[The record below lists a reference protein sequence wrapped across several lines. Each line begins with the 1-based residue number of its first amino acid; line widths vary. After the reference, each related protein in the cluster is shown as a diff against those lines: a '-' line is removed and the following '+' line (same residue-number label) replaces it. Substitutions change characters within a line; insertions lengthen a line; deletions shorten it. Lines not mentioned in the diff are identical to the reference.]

1 MAASISISSGS
12 NQPFSFQTRLS
23 SVMEVM
29 TRALVQQ
36 VCEMVDGDLARL
48 RLELARAL
56 NEKASMRAK
65 MQELEGEVKILRS
78 ARAGSRRLTKSRSVC
93 VQTLEVLDAP
103 SINGIFGKDWCSSL
117 WDGKEPTGEK
127 EVIEVK
133 SAESN
138 ETLDDDDDD
147 RSEIKE
153 ENPEEEICPS
163 STGADKSAVSAR
175 RKNPS
180 SLPETNNNVL
190 EVNLID
196 DDDDDD
202 DDDSNNNNNE
212 DNENPYFMSAG
223 FLEVPEDQPLPASFK
238 ETDFTKIIS
247 ADGTVKHVILPA
259 EDQLQ
264 FEEHCIPIEYIEGEN
279 ADAHLFQEQE
289 VGRAQ
294 DLLMNSA
301 NENTSRLR
309 VGENLNYFGRLE
321 RHKAPL
327 RHGEPAKPRFRC
339 QECGKMF
346 LRQNSLILHRTSH
359 QKLNSHRC
367 HSCKVVFPQMNLLRT
382 HKCMPPDNPS
392 QVLLNHKFSCE
403 HCGKRFH
410 SRANLKVHYAV
421 HTGERPHTCSYCGRG
436 FTQKGNLNT
445 HERIHRGEKPFMC
458 LTCGKRFTQ
467 KVNLNH
473 HLGIHGGILT
483 SKTKKTGEKPE

>member
-1 MAASISISSGS
+1 MKVGKKARLAELAALNATKPKKPRQASKIFSDQRRSKTRINIGNAFNRWRQLRSQKEYKTDADLADFLLKSVSQPRPQKDMAASISISSGS

-163 STGADKSAVSAR
+163 STGYQPSLASRTACSPGIPAVDDWKRRSESVCAVTRCQISLQRYKEQTDWHRGDTPFYQPGDRVLLSTKDIRFESSCLTPDPLAEDNPSDVTPVTERVEGTSTYSVREIMDSRRCAGSLQYLVDWEGYGPEERSWVAAKDMLDPDLVADYHAR
-175 RKNPS
+175 HPDRPAPRPRGRPRS
-180 SLPETNNNVL
+180 SLPSSARARRGFGSRDLSLSKSSAGPVVAPRPSSCQPTGRRRGRPRTRPAPTLWEGGTVTPDS
-190 EVNLID
+190 VNLPAPEASLPK
-196 DDDDDD
+196 
-202 DDDSNNNNNE
+202 DSV
-212 DNENPYFMSAG
+212 SQ
-223 FLEVPEDQPLPASFK
+223 QP
-238 ETDFTKIIS
+238 
-247 ADGTVKHVILPA
+247 
-259 EDQLQ
+259 
-264 FEEHCIPIEYIEGEN
+264 
-279 ADAHLFQEQE
+279 
-289 VGRAQ
+289 
-294 DLLMNSA
+294 
-301 NENTSRLR
+301 
-309 VGENLNYFGRLE
+309 
-321 RHKAPL
+321 
-327 RHGEPAKPRFRC
+327 
-339 QECGKMF
+339 
-346 LRQNSLILHRTSH
+346 
-359 QKLNSHRC
+359 
-367 HSCKVVFPQMNLLRT
+367 
-382 HKCMPPDNPS
+382 
-392 QVLLNHKFSCE
+392 
-403 HCGKRFH
+403 
-410 SRANLKVHYAV
+410 
-421 HTGERPHTCSYCGRG
+421 
-436 FTQKGNLNT
+436 
-445 HERIHRGEKPFMC
+445 
-458 LTCGKRFTQ
+458 
-467 KVNLNH
+467 
-473 HLGIHGGILT
+473 
-483 SKTKKTGEKPE
+483 